1 MRREPVTFKRLRL
14 ISHTSNNQSPANK
27 GLIDLDNEPTALD
40 EDKAARFRSVV
51 MKLQWVAERGRPD
64 VRLPITYLA
73 TQNQSSTDHDW
84 WKLRR
89 VLLFLM
95 DTIDDERV
103 IGADDLGVLH
113 TWIDSS
119 YATHPDMKSHTG
131 GVMSFGTGVI
141 HARSNKQKLNTKSST
156 EAEVV
161 GVSDYLP
168 FNIWVRMFMEEQ
180 GYQLRQNIIY
190 QDNESAI
197 KLEKNGHV
205 SCGQKSR
212 HINIRYF
219 FITDRIKAG
228 EVSVKYCSTEVMLAD
243 FFTKPHQGGLFH
255 RFRDVIMGWKP
266 ISSLEEFGFKY

>member
-1 MRREPVTFKRLRL
+1 
-14 ISHTSNNQSPANK
+14 
-27 GLIDLDNEPTALD
+27 
-40 EDKAARFRSVV
+40 

-64 VRLPITYLA
+64 VRLPIAYLA
-73 TQNQSSTDHDW
+73 TRNQSCTNHDW

-103 IGADDLGVLH
+103 IGADSLDILH
-113 TWIDSS
+113 TWVDSS
-119 YATHPDMKSHTG
+119 YATHQDMKSHTG
-131 GVMSFGTGVI
+131 GVMSFGRGVI

-168 FNIWVRMFMEEQ
+168 FNIWVRMFMEDQ
-180 GYQLRQNIIY
+180 GYKLKENILY

-197 KLEKNGHV
+197 KLESNGRM
-205 SCGQKSR
+205 SAGQKSR
-212 HINIRYF
+212 HINIRHF
-219 FITDRIKAG
+219 FITDRVKAG
-228 EVSVKYCSTEVMLAD
+228 EVTVKYCPTEAMLAD
-243 FFTKPHQGGLFH
+243 FFTKPLQGGLFH

-266 ISSLEEFGFKY
+266 ISSLSEHGLKF